1 MSRDETKLRKEEMR
15 VKDGKVLKSSVF
27 NMAHLR
33 CILEIPKRYSP
44 GDGRKSRLSATVW
57 ESLSYR

>member
-1 MSRDETKLRKEEMR
+1 M
-15 VKDGKVLKSSVF
+15 VLKSSVL
-27 NMAHLR
+27 NMVHLR

-44 GDGRKSRLSATVW
+44 GDGEEVKARDTVW